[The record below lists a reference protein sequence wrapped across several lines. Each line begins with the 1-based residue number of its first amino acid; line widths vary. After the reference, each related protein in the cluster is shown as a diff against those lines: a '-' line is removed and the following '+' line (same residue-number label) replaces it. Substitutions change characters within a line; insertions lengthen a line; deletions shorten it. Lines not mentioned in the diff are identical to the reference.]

1 MGFLQRRQASVIAW
15 QHSGPSLGSVQSPV
29 GLMGLMGMAGVV
41 DAVEVLGAFIS
52 NSSFGDGNVS
62 CSLEIGASI
71 YI

>member
-1 MGFLQRRQASVIAW
+1 VGFLQRRQASVIAW
-15 QHSGPSLGSVQSPV
+15 QQSLGSVQSPV

-52 NSSFGDGNVS
+52 NSSYGDGIVS

-71 YI
+71 